1 MMRRMRMMSRYV
13 SWLVEVEV
21 VSACRADSVSEHHL
35 SHSSALRCQMEH
47 LFVVVVL

>member
-1 MMRRMRMMSRYV
+1 MMRMMSKYV

-21 VSACRADSVSEHHL
+21 VGACRADSVSEHYL
-35 SHSSALRCQMEH
+35 SHSSALCCQMEH